1 LIVKTIFIG
10 KYFKE
15 LDSVDST
22 NSFSVDLI
30 KKNEAKDGMIVFT
43 NKQILG
49 KGQRNRCWV
58 SEPYKNLTFSL
69 IVKTDFLKISNQ
81 FYLSMAISIA
91 LLEYTNKRLEGLKLS
106 AKIKWPN
113 DILINERKVAGILIE
128 NTVIGNQLDWSVI
141 GIGYNLNQEEFDL
154 NEATD
159 FKPISLK
166 NLLSIENNVA
176 SELQELSL
184 FIEKWLIKLRKSEY
198 SNIKQNYIS
207 NLWNFGK
214 SIEFALP
221 NGNFKI
227 GKIIEIDDFGNLL
240 IEYNGVETIKLS
252 NLDKVSYIN

>member
-1 LIVKTIFIG
+1 MVDKTIFVG

-15 LDSVDST
+15 LESVDST
-22 NSFSVDLI
+22 NSFAAELV
-30 KKNEAKDGMIVFT
+30 KKNEAKHGMIVFT

-49 KGQRNRCWV
+49 KGQRNKCWV

-69 IVKTDFLKISNQ
+69 IVKTDYLKISNQ

-166 NLLSIENNVA
+166 NLLPIENNVA
-176 SELQELSL
+176 SELQDLSL

-198 SNIKQNYIS
+198 SHIKHKYIS

-221 NGNFKI
+221 DGSLKI

-240 IEYNGVETIKLS
+240 IKYSGVEIIKLS
-252 NLDKVSYIN
+252 NVDRANYIN